1 MLPGLGSRFVGSGV
15 ARTVTR
21 PAPIA
26 SPKAGQSDGYAA
38 PRRPGA
44 LSRSWLAS
52 LALPHAQINRVEA
65 VRRLAAPP
73 HPNRP
78 RKRYKSP
85 NHRSVPSPTANG
97 SQHAPVR
104 SPGYLNWASGSSGG
118 EWLWGGVCLVVP
130 RAPGLIWVLGLGAG
144 DVMVDGSSHRERLRP
159 LGLCWSA
166 ACGRESQELRELAGR
181 LAAIGGLG
189 AWRKVVGGW
198 SVR

>member
-1 MLPGLGSRFVGSGV
+1 MLPGLGSGFVGSGV

-130 RAPGLIWVLGLGAG
+130 RAPGLIWVLGLG
-144 DVMVDGSSHRERLRP
+144 
-159 LGLCWSA
+159 WSA